1 MRTEYALSGRCQ
13 VEEAADW
20 LQGMG
25 FMATTGSDPE
35 RHRLVVHDHTDT
47 AGEVRRA
54 VQIVDPAAAQIG

>member
-1 MRTEYALSGRCQ
+1 
-13 VEEAADW
+13 
-20 LQGMG
+20 MG